1 MTTDTAKRFYKEAGV
16 IAVPGGWGIALD
28 GKNVRTPAKNP
39 LVLQSRALAE
49 AIAAEWNAQAA
60 KIRPDTMPLMQLAS
74 TAIDRVAPDR
84 ARIVAETAAYAG
96 TDLVCYRAE
105 GPGELVRRQAA
116 AWDPLID
123 WVRDRFDVA
132 LATANG
138 VIAVRQSETGLA
150 ALARVV
156 EAQDDLSLTALS
168 VATGAAGSLVI
179 GLALLEGRL
188 TPEEAASAA
197 HLDELYQ
204 AERWGI
210 DPEAQSRRAG
220 QAADLAEARR
230 FLDLLAAG

>member
-210 DPEAQSRRAG
+210 DPEAERRRAG
-220 QAADLAEARR
+220 QAADLAYARR